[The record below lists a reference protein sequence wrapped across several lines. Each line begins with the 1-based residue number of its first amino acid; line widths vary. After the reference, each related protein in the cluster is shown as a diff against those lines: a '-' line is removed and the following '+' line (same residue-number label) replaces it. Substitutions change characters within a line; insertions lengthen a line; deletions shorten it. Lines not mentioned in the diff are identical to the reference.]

1 MTKEKGPGYGTGRMH
16 VVNRD
21 GERLAT
27 LEWNGSLWDGKGK
40 WTAFRDERAK
50 DEILR
55 AIKVGKEELKGM
67 RFDDMYANGVLVPVW
82 TGFSGMY
89 GGLTQSL
96 PTFGMD
102 VDRDTIEWP
111 GGVNTDYEERFL
123 P

>member
-1 MTKEKGPGYGTGRMH
+1 MTKEKRPGYGIGKMH

-21 GERLAT
+21 GDRVAT
-27 LEWNGSLWDGKGK
+27 LEWKGSLWDGKGK
-40 WTAFRDERAK
+40 WVDFIDDETEQKIIRAVK
-50 DEILR
+50 LG
-55 AIKVGKEELKGM
+55 KVELKGM
-67 RFDDMYANGVLVPVW
+67 QVDDMYANGVVVPVW
-82 TGFSGMY
+82 KGFSGMY